1 VELIGGAR
9 TAMPLNPQVHRRQ
22 QRPRL
27 ALGARTDARDRDC
40 KKAVESTANPCDLS
54 EWKEVYF
61 RGSLVA
67 AYARV
72 DYFDQV
78 MRWLL
83 KADAL

>member
-1 VELIGGAR
+1 
-9 TAMPLNPQVHRRQ
+9 MPLDPQVHRRQ
-22 QRPRL
+22 QLLRL
-27 ALGARTDARDRDC
+27 ALGAFTDARDRDC
-40 KKAVESTANPCDLS
+40 KKAVESTANPRDLS
-54 EWKEVYF
+54 ERQEVYF

-78 MRWLL
+78 MRWVL